1 MKTEVQNNRKA
12 NEESMRRE
20 RTLLQH
26 EVDILNQKLT
36 QELLSLK
43 DDLKGMFDDRKMAV
57 RQEQRAMESA
67 VSLPSSKEHEIRK
80 REPNFKTDP
89 RT

>member
-1 MKTEVQNNRKA
+1 MQESYLFRAAIAELRTEISNNRKK
-12 NEESMRRE
+12 NEETMRRE

-26 EVDILNQKLT
+26 EVEILNQKLS

-57 RQEQRAMESA
+57 RTEQRSMESK
-67 VSLPSSKEHEIRK
+67 VCVYVIKMQHR
-80 REPNFKTDP
+80 
-89 RT
+89 

>member
-1 MKTEVQNNRKA
+1 
-12 NEESMRRE
+12 MRRD

-36 QELLSLK
+36 QELLILK

-57 RQEQRAMESA
+57 RMEQRSMESA
-67 VSLPSSKEHEIRK
+67 VCFPPISLHFLFHKPGANGRI
-80 REPNFKTDP
+80 
-89 RT
+89 

>member
-1 MKTEVQNNRKA
+1 MNNRKKS
-12 NEESMRRE
+12 EETMRRE

-43 DDLKGMFDDRKMAV
+43 DDLKGMFDDRKMIV
-57 RQEQRAMESA
+57 RMDQRAMESK
-67 VSLPSSKEHEIRK
+67 VRSFRPSKKFEQK
-80 REPNFKTDP
+80 P
-89 RT
+89 RL

>member
-1 MKTEVQNNRKA
+1 
-12 NEESMRRE
+12 MRRE

-26 EVDILNQKLT
+26 EVEILNQKLT

-57 RQEQRAMESA
+57 RVEQGTLLC
-67 VSLPSSKEHEIRK
+67 LPQKPPQSI
-80 REPNFKTDP
+80 D
-89 RT
+89 